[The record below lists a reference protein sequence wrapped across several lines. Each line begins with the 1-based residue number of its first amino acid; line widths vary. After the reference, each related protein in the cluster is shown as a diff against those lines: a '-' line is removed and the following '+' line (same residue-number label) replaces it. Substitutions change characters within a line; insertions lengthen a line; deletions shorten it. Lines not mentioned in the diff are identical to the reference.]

1 MNITIYGAGYVG
13 LVTAVCLAEMGH
25 HVCCVEVDAA
35 KIEILAQGKI
45 PFYEENLQALLQ
57 KNLLAKRLFFTM
69 NPQLAVEHGAI
80 QMIAVG
86 TPCLADGSIDLSYV
100 TRVAEIISQHMHEYK
115 LVVLK
120 STVMVGTGALVKKN
134 MLEQLR
140 QRQKPDTWVDV
151 ASNPEFL
158 REGSAVSDFMHPN
171 RIIVGVENE
180 QAEVLLREMYDGLIQ
195 KKYAFLTMSIRSA
208 EMTKYAANAF
218 LATKISFM
226 NEMSRLAECWG
237 ADIHE
242 IKQGMSYDERINKH
256 FLDAGCGF
264 GGSCFPKDVSALVQA
279 AEASDCFPHI
289 LRATLKAN
297 QHQQTVLFHKIS
309 DYFKG
314 KIKNKSIAV
323 WGLAFKPK
331 TDDIR
336 EASSVVLINQL
347 IELGAYIQAYD
358 PLAIENIRKLYGDH
372 SQLRLYDNARAALEN
387 SDALAILTEWD
398 EFKHADLQ
406 DIKNTLRYPVIFDG
420 RNIYDPKEMAAMN
433 IEYYGIGRGLRS
445 EKWT

>member
-25 HVCCVEVDAA
+25 RVCCVEIDAA
-35 KIEILAQGKI
+35 KIEILMQGKI
-45 PFYEENLQALLQ
+45 PFYEENLQTLLQ
-57 KNLLAKRLFFTM
+57 KNLLTKKLFFTM
-69 NPQLAVEHGAI
+69 DPQLAVAHGAI

-86 TPCLADGSIDLSYV
+86 TPCLSDGSIDLSYV
-100 TRVAEIISQHMHEYK
+100 INVAEMISRHMSEYK

-120 STVMVGTGALVKKN
+120 STVMVGTGALVKRT
-134 MLEQLR
+134 MLEQLS
-140 QRQKPDTWVDV
+140 QREKPRTWVDV

-158 REGSAVSDFMHPN
+158 KEGSAISDFMHPN
-171 RIIVGVENE
+171 RIIVGVDNE
-180 QAEVLLREMYDGLIQ
+180 QAEALLREMYDVFIQ
-195 KKYAFLTMSIRSA
+195 KKYAFLTMSIRSS

-242 IKQGMSYDERINKH
+242 IKEGMSYDERINKH
-256 FLDAGCGF
+256 FLNAGCGF

-279 AEASDCFPHI
+279 AEASECSPHI

-297 QHQQTVLFHKIS
+297 QYQQTVLFHKIS
-309 DYFKG
+309 NYFNRE
-314 KIKNKSIAV
+314 IKDKVIAV
-323 WGLAFKPK
+323 WGLAFKPN

-347 IELGAYIQAYD
+347 IEAGAYIQAYD
-358 PLAIENIRKLYGDH
+358 PLAIENIRKRYGDH
-372 SQLRLYDNARAALEN
+372 SQLRLYDNAHAALEN
-387 SDALAILTEWD
+387 ADVLAILTEWD
-398 EFKHADLQ
+398 EFRHVDLHH
-406 DIKNTLRYPVIFDG
+406 IKNTLRYPVVFDG
-420 RNIYDPKEMAAMN
+420 RNIYDPSKMAAMD